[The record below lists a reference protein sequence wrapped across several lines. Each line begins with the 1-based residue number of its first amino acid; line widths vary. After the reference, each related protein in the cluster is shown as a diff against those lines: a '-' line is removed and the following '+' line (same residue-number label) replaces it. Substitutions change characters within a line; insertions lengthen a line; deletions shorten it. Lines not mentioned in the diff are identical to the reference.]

1 MSKGSPQEFVNI
13 GAQLLQRGEH
23 SKRCAITNVDPLGV
37 IERFTFADVAR
48 EAALWASLVRRH
60 ELRPGDRVVVLAGPA
75 WEWRCALLGVL
86 YAGGVGVPCP
96 DSISTDELRA
106 IAADA
111 EASLIVSIQA
121 RPDFVDR
128 DGPRVLTAEELETV
142 DQTVASRQPPH
153 QSLPADSALILY
165 ARTAGGLR
173 GAVHTHGS
181 LVAQADS
188 GEHWLGVG
196 EDERVWSTATDGSAE
211 SIWLLL
217 AASRVHAAIVNLNLE
232 LDPGGQLELL
242 DRIRPSAVWLS
253 DEEYGVL
260 GSADVPGWIDLGS
273 IRRALSHDESS
284 AGATVFADA
293 FGAAVTPLIG
303 LNEVGVV
310 AGWPAGTESHAVAA
324 TAMPV
329 PGIPLAIVDEQG
341 KRLPPDQVGDVVV
354 RGDAPSLCSG
364 YMSGE
369 TKRRDSWFHLRFR
382 GALSTDNSLQFAT
395 RPPLES
401 ELVEVD
407 VGVPPAELV
416 HETALEHGAD
426 ELALST
432 RLSKREAKQAR
443 RREEREAKEQR
454 KAEDRR
460 RREEERSRKRAERA
474 EERKRKEAERAED
487 EKRREQERLAK
498 EREQAEAEERA
509 GRKAA
514 EAEERRR
521 VEEAARTEESRRE
534 KKEKERAKA
543 EAEERA
549 HREAAEKEERRRAE
563 EAARADA
570 RRREEEA
577 KQREQARLREEEE
590 ARRLEEQLAKE
601 RARAEAEE
609 RARREAAEAEERRQ
623 AEEAAR
629 AEAEERAR
637 REAAEVEERRRAE
650 EAARAEQQQREEEAK
665 LREQERLRK
674 EAEARRREEQLA
686 KERARAEA
694 EERARREA
702 AEADE
707 RRRAEEAARAEA
719 EERARRE
726 AAEAEERRRAE
737 EAARAEARRRE
748 EEEKQREQE
757 RLRKEAEAR
766 RREEQLAKERARAEA
781 EERARREAA
790 EADERRRAEE
800 AARAE
805 ERRRDEEAK
814 QRERERREAEKE
826 ARRAEEQLAKER
838 AKAEAEERARRE
850 AAEAE
855 ERRRAEEAARAEE
868 HRRVK
873 EEKQREQER
882 RRDEKE
888 ARRREERQAKEAAR
902 AERKTARLGRRR
914 RSKDSEP
921 HVNAER
927 EEDSQLEPEREHVA
941 ADIRSRISLYGMN
954 AASTAPDARPEAE
967 ATTDLS
973 SPPEPAEEE
982 NVK

>member
-509 GRKAA
+509 GREAA

-521 VEEAARTEESRRE
+521 VDEAARTEESRRE
-534 KKEKERAKA
+534 KKEKERAK
-543 EAEERA
+543 
-549 HREAAEKEERRRAE
+549 
-563 EAARADA
+563 
-570 RRREEEA
+570 
-577 KQREQARLREEEE
+577 
-590 ARRLEEQLAKE
+590 
-601 RARAEAEE
+601 AEAEE

-637 REAAEVEERRRAE
+637 REAAEAERRRAE

>member
-1 MSKGSPQEFVNI
+1 MSKGSPQKFVNI
-13 GAQLLQRGEH
+13 GAQLLQPGEH

-60 ELRPGDRVVVLAGPA
+60 ELRPGARVVVLAGPA

-96 DSISTDELRA
+96 ESVSTDELQA

-128 DGPRVLTAEELETV
+128 EGPRALTAEELETV
-142 DQTVASRQPPH
+142 DQTVATRQPPH

-217 AASRVHAAIVNLNLE
+217 AATRVHAAIVNLNLE

-273 IRRALSHDESS
+273 IRRALSNDESS
-284 AGATVFADA
+284 AGATAFADA
-293 FGAAVTPLIG
+293 FGAGVTPLIG

-310 AGWPAGTESHAVAA
+310 AGWPTGTESHAVEA

-341 KRLPPDQVGDVVV
+341 KRLPPDQVGDVVI

-369 TKRRDSWFHLRFR
+369 TRPRDSWFHLQFR
-382 GALSTDNSLQFAT
+382 GALRTDNSLRFAT

-401 ELVEVD
+401 ELVEAV
-407 VGVPPAELV
+407 VEVQPAELV

-460 RREEERSRKRAERA
+460 RRKEERSRKRAERA
-474 EERKRKEAERAED
+474 EERKRREAERAED

-498 EREQAEAEERA
+498 EREQAEAEEQA
-509 GRKAA
+509 GREAA

-534 KKEKERAKA
+534 KEEEKERAKA
-543 EAEERA
+543 EAEEQA
-549 HREAAEKEERRRAE
+549 QGEAEAADERRRAE
-563 EAARADA
+563 QAARADA
-570 RRREEEA
+570 RRREEEE
-577 KQREQARLREEEE
+577 KQREQVRLREEQE
-590 ARRLEEQLAKE
+590 ARRREEQLAKE
-601 RARAEAEE
+601 RAKAETEE
-609 RARREAAEAEERRQ
+609 RARREAAEAEERR
-623 AEEAAR
+623 
-629 AEAEERAR
+629 
-637 REAAEVEERRRAE
+637 RAE
-650 EAARAEQQQREEEAK
+650 EAARAEQQRREQEAK
-665 LREQERLRK
+665 LREQERLRE

-694 EERARREA
+694 EERAQREA

-707 RRRAEEAARAEA
+707 RRRAEEAARV
-719 EERARRE
+719 
-726 AAEAEERRRAE
+726 
-737 EAARAEARRRE
+737 
-748 EEEKQREQE
+748 
-757 RLRKEAEAR
+757 
-766 RREEQLAKERARAEA
+766 
-781 EERARREAA
+781 
-790 EADERRRAEE
+790 DERRRE
-800 AARAE
+800 
-805 ERRRDEEAK
+805 EEAK
-814 QRERERREAEKE
+814 QRERERRAAEKE

-927 EEDSQLEPEREHVA
+927 EKDSQPEPEPEHVT
-941 ADIRSRISLYGMN
+941 ADIRSRISLYGMS
-954 AASTAPDARPEAE
+954 AASTAQDERPEAE
-967 ATTDLS
+967 APTDLP
-973 SPPEPAEEE
+973 SPPEPTEEE

>member
-577 KQREQARLREEEE
+577 K
-590 ARRLEEQLAKE
+590 
-601 RARAEAEE
+601 
-609 RARREAAEAEERRQ
+609 
-623 AEEAAR
+623 
-629 AEAEERAR
+629 
-637 REAAEVEERRRAE
+637 
-650 EAARAEQQQREEEAK
+650 

>member
-549 HREAAEKEERRRAE
+549 
-563 EAARADA
+563 
-570 RRREEEA
+570 
-577 KQREQARLREEEE
+577 
-590 ARRLEEQLAKE
+590 
-601 RARAEAEE
+601 
-609 RARREAAEAEERRQ
+609 RREAAEAEERRQ

-637 REAAEVEERRRAE
+637 REAAEAERRRAE

-665 LREQERLRK
+665 L
-674 EAEARRREEQLA
+674 
-686 KERARAEA
+686 
-694 EERARREA
+694 
-702 AEADE
+702 
-707 RRRAEEAARAEA
+707 
-719 EERARRE
+719 
-726 AAEAEERRRAE
+726 
-737 EAARAEARRRE
+737 
-748 EEEKQREQE
+748 REQE